1 MSKITIK
8 DLVSRME
15 NNLADSEHSAYSH
28 THMQLKLQE
37 HFGDRVILTEVNGKP
52 NAVTFRNKA
61 EAVLRDFYSQNEKA
75 DPDTDKARRVEAAA
89 KLIRDDIKA
98 VETPHGVYP
107 ACDELGSDET
117 ISFLSKSLRA
127 LLEGIIVGKG
137 VQKKNCFYRTSD
149 NASNPTTSFVSTTAG
164 WLSCATS
171 SSFCITLPD

>member
-37 HFGDRVILTEVNGKP
+37 HFGDRVTLTEVNGKP

-137 VQKKNCFYRTSD
+137 VQKKKLLLSD
-149 NASNPTTSFVSTTAG
+149 KRQCKQPDNE
-164 WLSCATS
+164 
-171 SSFCITLPD
+171 FC